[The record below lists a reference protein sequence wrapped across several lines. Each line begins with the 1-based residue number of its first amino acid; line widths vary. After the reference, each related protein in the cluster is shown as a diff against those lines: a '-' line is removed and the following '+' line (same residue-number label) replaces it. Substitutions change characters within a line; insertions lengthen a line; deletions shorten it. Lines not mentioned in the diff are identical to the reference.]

1 MVGLGGSFKHHFIRP
16 SQGAQAYPESLQ
28 FNPTATYPESAAS
41 NTNIGKFA
49 YIRLD
54 NNPFTTNI
62 NRNEITV
69 SFWMYPEK
77 LVNETSLGSENHQ
90 IYWVYD
96 PTNNSG
102 NFGRMALHSSGID
115 WKHRSISVADSGS
128 FNFNQWNH
136 VLMSM
141 KRDDT
146 TVTSGHGGGSLNTTT
161 NRDTFNRT
169 TPDDR
174 IHLVINGVAQ
184 HRYVQPNT
192 AGQTDGF
199 FQNDFRTGT
208 AGDAL
213 TFGNVT
219 INTATTELFT
229 GNSSEDCYFGTQ
241 YNNGYGHDAYKGSI
255 YQFWAKN
262 QYYDLTSSS
271 NIALFYNSG
280 ASVSSLPSNPIIYF
294 SGGSR
299 ISSGTYNPG
308 SSGVY
313 QNRITASSQTNP

>member
-16 SQGAQAYPESLQ
+16 SQAAQAYPESLQ
-28 FNPTATYPESAAS
+28 FNPTATYPESAAI
-41 NTNIGKFA
+41 NTDIDKFA
-49 YIRLD
+49 YIKLD
-54 NNPFTTNI
+54 TNPFAVNTNK
-62 NRNEITV
+62 NELTISV
-69 SFWMYPEK
+69 WIYPQQ

-96 PTNNSG
+96 PTNNGG
-102 NFGRMALHSSGID
+102 NFGRMALHSSAID
-115 WKHRSISVADSGS
+115 WKHRSISVADSGF

-141 KRDDT
+141 KRDNT
-146 TVTSGHGGGSLNTTT
+146 TVTSGYQGGTWNNSTK
-161 NRDTFNRT
+161 RDTSPRT

-199 FQNDFRTGT
+199 FQNDFATGT
-208 AGDAL
+208 SGNDI
-213 TFGNVT
+213 TFGKVT
-219 INTATTELFT
+219 INNTTTDLFT

-262 QYYDLTSSS
+262 QYYDLTDAN

-280 ASVSSLPSNPIIYF
+280 ASVSSLPSNPVIYF

-299 ISSGTYNPG
+299 ISSGSYNPG

-313 QNRITASSQTNP
+313 QNRITSSSQTTP

>member
-16 SQGAQAYPESLQ
+16 GQAQAYPESFQ

-41 NTNIGKFA
+41 NTDIGKFA

-54 NNPFTTNI
+54 NNPFATNI
-62 NRNEITV
+62 NKNEITV

-102 NFGRMALHSSGID
+102 NFGRMALHSSAID

-146 TVTSGHGGGSLNTTT
+146 IVSSGYQGGSWNSTT
-161 NRDTFNRT
+161 NRHTAPLQ
-169 TPDDR
+169 TPNDK

-192 AGQTDGF
+192 IINGVVQQDGF
-199 FQNDFRTGT
+199 FQNDFAIGN
-208 AGDAL
+208 DVL
-213 TFGNVT
+213 FGAVT
-219 INTATTELFT
+219 INTVTTDLFT
-229 GNSSEDCYFGTQ
+229 SNSSEDCYFGTQ

-262 QYYDLTSSS
+262 QYYDLTDAN

-299 ISSGTYNPG
+299 ISSGSYNPG

-313 QNRITASSQTNP
+313 QNRITSSSQTNP